1 MMTTDIRPDDFFKLT
16 CASWISQ
23 ALGIAA
29 KLSIADLLA
38 EGAKSVEELAQ
49 ATESH
54 APSLYRILRCLSTV
68 GVFHEVEPRHFALT
82 PLAEYLQSDNPY
94 SLKYLAIT
102 NIDEWR
108 WRVFGDMYHTV
119 KTGEPAIK
127 SVYSVNNY
135 WQYLE
140 KNTEPNLIFSQ
151 SMFGIA
157 QNCQIQLL
165 KSYDFSKVGKVVD
178 IAGGQG
184 LIISAIL
191 KHNPHLQGLL
201 FDMPETVFDAV
212 KFLKA
217 EGVDERCEVVG
228 GDMFKSI
235 PSGGDIYLMS
245 FIMIDWDD
253 DSIVKFLENINYAM
267 PKNGKLLVID
277 PVIPVDNQ
285 YHWSKWEDLYP
296 MCMGHGLVRT
306 QAEFKAIFRKS
317 GFELVNIFSPEK
329 PLSLM
334 ELVRV

>member
-1 MMTTDIRPDDFFKLT
+1 
-16 CASWISQ
+16 
-23 ALGIAA
+23 
-29 KLSIADLLA
+29 
-38 EGAKSVEELAQ
+38 
-49 ATESH
+49 
-54 APSLYRILRCLSTV
+54 
-68 GVFHEVEPRHFALT
+68 
-82 PLAEYLQSDNPY
+82 
-94 SLKYLAIT
+94 
-102 NIDEWR
+102 
-108 WRVFGDMYHTV
+108 
-119 KTGEPAIK
+119 
-127 SVYSVNNY
+127 
-135 WQYLE
+135 
-140 KNTEPNLIFSQ
+140 
-151 SMFGIA
+151 
-157 QNCQIQLL
+157 
-165 KSYDFSKVGKVVD
+165 
-178 IAGGQG
+178 
-184 LIISAIL
+184 
-191 KHNPHLQGLL
+191 
-201 FDMPETVFDAV
+201 MPETVFDAV

-245 FIMIDWDD
+245 YIMIDWDD

>member
-1 MMTTDIRPDDFFKLT
+1 
-16 CASWISQ
+16 
-23 ALGIAA
+23 
-29 KLSIADLLA
+29 
-38 EGAKSVEELAQ
+38 
-49 ATESH
+49 
-54 APSLYRILRCLSTV
+54 
-68 GVFHEVEPRHFALT
+68 
-82 PLAEYLQSDNPY
+82 
-94 SLKYLAIT
+94 
-102 NIDEWR
+102 
-108 WRVFGDMYHTV
+108 
-119 KTGEPAIK
+119 
-127 SVYSVNNY
+127 
-135 WQYLE
+135 
-140 KNTEPNLIFSQ
+140 
-151 SMFGIA
+151 
-157 QNCQIQLL
+157 
-165 KSYDFSKVGKVVD
+165 
-178 IAGGQG
+178 
-184 LIISAIL
+184 
-191 KHNPHLQGLL
+191 
-201 FDMPETVFDAV
+201 MPETVFDAV